1 MVFKIAENQRTV
13 FTRGFVRLRAQEAML
28 RPRSK
33 VKLKAGRQPAPLRAQ
48 PRYSEDWRGNSTFHT
63 LGLCYFSNWRWCTLG
78 CFRRK
83 YPDESPV
90 RTRANTGDI
99 HKTRLMT
106 RRWDG
111 SVLREQQ
118 HSAEGGGHSGGQSCQ
133 ELVLYH
139 YTQTGCQI
147 VSLGN

>member
-1 MVFKIAENQRTV
+1 M
-13 FTRGFVRLRAQEAML
+13 
-28 RPRSK
+28 
-33 VKLKAGRQPAPLRAQ
+33 
-48 PRYSEDWRGNSTFHT
+48 
-63 LGLCYFSNWRWCTLG
+63 G

-83 YPDESPV
+83 HPDGSPV

-99 HKTRLMT
+99 HKTRLMM

-118 HSAEGGGHSGGQSCQ
+118 HPAEGGGHSGEQLCQ